1 MRVMAKYV
9 FVTGGVC
16 SSLGKGILTASL
28 GRLLQARGFSIT
40 IQKIDP
46 YLNVDPGTL
55 NPYEHGE
62 VFVTVDGA
70 ETDLD
75 LGHYERFTG
84 ITTTRLNNITAGRVF
99 LNVLNEERKGTYLG
113 KTVQMIPHVTNE
125 IKRLIRKLERTAGC
139 DIVLVEVGGTVGDIE
154 SQPFLEAI
162 RQLRWELGAGNSVV
176 VHLTLLPYLKGSG
189 ELKTKPTQH
198 SVRTLQS
205 LGIQPD
211 VIVCRAE
218 VPVPVEVRRKIS
230 MFCNVEPEAVIEARD
245 VDIVYEVPL
254 MLATQKMDRV
264 VLRKLNLPVSG
275 RLRLGG
281 WRRILERLKGARE
294 EVTIALVGK
303 YVEHGDSYISIREA
317 LVHAGAA
324 LSVRVN
330 IKYIH
335 SEELEKRHG
344 ERHLRA
350 TDGILVAPGFGER
363 GIEGKLAACRYAR
376 ERKVPFLGICLG
388 MQCAVIEFARNVL
401 GLEGANSTEFDP
413 NTPYPVIDL
422 MEEQKK
428 ISIKGGTMR
437 LGEYTCRLR
446 RGSRLYSAYG
456 KELIRERHR
465 HRWEV
470 NLAYVERLEQAG
482 MQVVGVNPES
492 GLVEAVELA
501 DHPWFVGVQYHPEF
515 GSRLERPHPL
525 FVAFVEAAL
534 RWKHSREEARSAV
547 GNISV

>member
-1 MRVMAKYV
+1 M

-28 GRLLQARGFSIT
+28 GRLLQARGVSIT

-99 LNVLNEERKGTYLG
+99 LNVLGEERKGTYLG

-125 IKRLIRKLERTAGC
+125 IKRLIRRLERSVGC

-176 VHLTLLPYLKGSG
+176 VHLTLLPYLKSSG

-218 VPVPVEVRRKIS
+218 VPVPAQVRRKIS

-254 MLATQKMDRV
+254 MLAAQGMDRV
-264 VLRKLNLPVSG
+264 VLSKLGMPVSG
-275 RLRLGG
+275 RVRLDR
-281 WRRILERLKGARE
+281 WRRILECLKNAKK

-324 LSVRVN
+324 LGVR
-330 IKYIH
+330 IKIQYVH
-335 SEELEKRHG
+335 SEELNHISRV
-344 ERHLRA
+344 ERHLA
-350 TDGILVAPGFGER
+350 GVDGVLVAPGFGER
-363 GIEGKLAACRYAR
+363 GIEGKLMACQYAR
-376 ERKVPFLGICLG
+376 ESGLPFLGICLG
-388 MQCAVIEFARNVL
+388 MQCAVIEFVRNVL

-413 NTPYPVIDL
+413 QTPHPVIDL

-428 ISIKGGTMR
+428 VTIKGGTMR
-437 LGEYTCRLR
+437 LGEYTCQLVRD
-446 RGSRLYSAYG
+446 SRLYRAYG
-456 KELIRERHR
+456 REVVRERHR

-482 MQVVGVNPES
+482 MRVVGVNPES

-501 DHPWFVGVQYHPEF
+501 HHPWFVGVQYHPEF
-515 GSRLERPHPL
+515 ASRLEEPHRL

-534 RWKHSREEARSAV
+534 RWSNKHSAV
-547 GNISV
+547 VSVSSSGFSV